1 MSAMRLLKVAAAAVL
16 AGLLISVGGAA
27 AYAEG
32 GSSEQAVTSV
42 TESGDKQNPDPDP
55 NPNPNPDPD
64 PNPNPDPDP
73 DPNPNPDPDPD
84 PNPNPEPDP
93 DPNPNPNPDPDP
105 DPNPNPD
112 PDPNPNPN
120 PDPDPDPTPTP
131 EPASSAASSAAP
143 TERAEIRVET
153 GGSNITRYFKSDT
166 KNVQFIRGQVP
177 ASVEKITVTITAYG
191 VTTTETLV
199 LDNKSAKQGKNGFQF
214 EFPITF
220 VGSDKKTAHTYY
232 ISVVRAY
239 DLSGLI
245 SVPEYSSREPSSAE
259 PSSANASSEVSSVR
273 PSSAVSEVIGNLSS
287 DEISSAGSSVP
298 DRFSGKNQ
306 SWLLPVAILLI
317 ILGAGGIGFVVWE
330 ILKMRGVLPKSGDSA
345 DGAVPEDEAADGFVD
360 ILGAAAAPTK
370 PTAQSSPDASAPD
383 ASDPDDGK
391 IDLDKFFN
399 SKS

>member
-42 TESGDKQNPDPDP
+42 TEPSGETSSEVSSAMPPQSSSDTPSHTSSDG
-55 NPNPNPDPD
+55 
-64 PNPNPDPDP
+64 
-73 DPNPNPDPDPD
+73 
-84 PNPNPEPDP
+84 
-93 DPNPNPNPDPDP
+93 
-105 DPNPNPD
+105 
-112 PDPNPNPN
+112 
-120 PDPDPDPTPTP
+120 PT
-131 EPASSAASSAAP
+131 SSAASSAAP
-143 TERAEIRVET
+143 ASSTASGETSSAGSSDEPSASSSGSSHAPSTSIAPSSNAPVKPTAPDSFRVET
-153 GGSNITRYFKSDT
+153 GGSNITGYFKLDSQ
-166 KNVQFIRGQVP
+166 NVQIIRGQVP
-177 ASVEKITVTITAYG
+177 ASVDKLIVRITAYG

-245 SVPEYSSREPSSAE
+245 SVPEYSSRAPSAE

>member
-42 TESGDKQNPDPDP
+42 TEPSGETSSEVSSAMPPQSSSDTPSHTSSDG
-55 NPNPNPDPD
+55 
-64 PNPNPDPDP
+64 
-73 DPNPNPDPDPD
+73 
-84 PNPNPEPDP
+84 
-93 DPNPNPNPDPDP
+93 
-105 DPNPNPD
+105 
-112 PDPNPNPN
+112 
-120 PDPDPDPTPTP
+120 PT
-131 EPASSAASSAAP
+131 SSAASSAAP
-143 TERAEIRVET
+143 ASSTASGETSSAGSSDEPSASSSGSSHAPSTSIAPSSNAPVKPTAPDSFRVET
-153 GGSNITRYFKSDT
+153 GGRNITNYFKIDT
-166 KNVQFIRGQVP
+166 KNVQIIRGQVP
-177 ASVEKITVTITAYG
+177 ASVEKIIVTITAHG
-191 VTTTETLV
+191 VTNTETLI
-199 LDNKSAKQGKNGFQF
+199 LDNKTVTPGKNGFQH
-214 EFPITF
+214 EFSMTF
-220 VGSDKKTAHTYY
+220 MGLDKKTAYTYY
-232 ISVVRAY
+232 ILVVREY

-245 SVPEYSSREPSSAE
+245 SVPEYSSRAPSSAL
-259 PSSANASSEVSSVR
+259 SSAETSSAASSAR
-273 PSSAVSEVIGNLSS
+273 PSSASEAMGNLSS

-345 DGAVPEDEAADGFVD
+345 DGAAPEDEAADGFVD

>member
-1 MSAMRLLKVAAAAVL
+1 M
-16 AGLLISVGGAA
+16 
-27 AYAEG
+27 
-32 GSSEQAVTSV
+32 
-42 TESGDKQNPDPDP
+42 
-55 NPNPNPDPD
+55 
-64 PNPNPDPDP
+64 
-73 DPNPNPDPDPD
+73 
-84 PNPNPEPDP
+84 
-93 DPNPNPNPDPDP
+93 
-105 DPNPNPD
+105 
-112 PDPNPNPN
+112 
-120 PDPDPDPTPTP
+120 
-131 EPASSAASSAAP
+131 
-143 TERAEIRVET
+143 ET

-245 SVPEYSSREPSSAE
+245 SVPEYSSRAPSSAE

>member
-27 AYAEG
+27 AYAEPE
-32 GSSEQAVTSV
+32 GSSAQAVTSSV
-42 TESGDKQNPDPDP
+42 APSGEETSSVQSK
-55 NPNPNPDPD
+55 
-64 PNPNPDPDP
+64 
-73 DPNPNPDPDPD
+73 
-84 PNPNPEPDP
+84 PEQDTSSQTSSQASSQEPVPPSSD
-93 DPNPNPNPDPDP
+93 
-105 DPNPNPD
+105 
-112 PDPNPNPN
+112 
-120 PDPDPDPTPTP
+120 
-131 EPASSAASSAAP
+131 EPASSAVSSDAPTSDEPASSAVSSDAP
-143 TERAEIRVET
+143 IQSSSNAPPEVSSATPPERPNFRVET
-153 GGSNITRYFKSDT
+153 GGRNITNYFKIDT
-166 KNVQFIRGQVP
+166 KNVQIIRGQVP
-177 ASVEKITVTITAYG
+177 ASVEKIIVTITAHG
-191 VTTTETLV
+191 VTNTETLI
-199 LDNKSAKQGKNGFQF
+199 LDNKTVTPGKNGFQH
-214 EFPITF
+214 EFSMTF
-220 VGSDKKTAHTYY
+220 MGLDKKTAYTYY
-232 ISVVRAY
+232 ILVVREY

-245 SVPEYSSREPSSAE
+245 SVPEYSSRVPSSAL
-259 PSSANASSEVSSVR
+259 SSAETSSAASSVR

>member
-93 DPNPNPNPDPDP
+93 DPNPNP
-105 DPNPNPD
+105 D

-120 PDPDPDPTPTP
+120 PDPDPTPTP

-199 LDNKSAKQGKNGFQF
+199 LDNKSAKQGNNGSQV
-214 EFPITF
+214 EFPITW
-220 VGSDKKTAHTYY
+220 VGRDKKPAHAYY
-232 ISVVRAY
+232 IAVGRAY

>member
-32 GSSEQAVTSV
+32 GSSEQAVTSSV
-42 TESGDKQNPDPDP
+42 APSGEETSSVQSK
-55 NPNPNPDPD
+55 
-64 PNPNPDPDP
+64 
-73 DPNPNPDPDPD
+73 
-84 PNPNPEPDP
+84 PEQDTSSQTSSQASSQEPVPPSSD
-93 DPNPNPNPDPDP
+93 
-105 DPNPNPD
+105 
-112 PDPNPNPN
+112 
-120 PDPDPDPTPTP
+120 
-131 EPASSAASSAAP
+131 EPASSAVSSDAPTSDEPASSAVSSDAP
-143 TERAEIRVET
+143 IQSSSDAPSEVSSATPPERPNFRVET
-153 GGSNITRYFKSDT
+153 GGRNITNYFKIDT
-166 KNVQFIRGQVP
+166 QYVQIIRVQVP
-177 ASVEKITVTITAYG
+177 SSVEKIIVTITAHG
-191 VTTTETLV
+191 VTNTETLI
-199 LDNKSAKQGKNGFQF
+199 LDNKTVTPGKNGFQH
-214 EFPITF
+214 EFSMTF
-220 VGSDKKTAHTYY
+220 MGLDKKTAYTYY
-232 ISVVRAY
+232 ILVVREY

-245 SVPEYSSREPSSAE
+245 SVPEYSSRAPSAE

-306 SWLLPVAILLI
+306 SWLLPVARLLI
-317 ILGAGGIGFVVWE
+317 MLGAGGIGFVGWD
-330 ILKMRGVLPKSGDSA
+330 IRNMRGVLPKSGDSA

-383 ASDPDDGK
+383 ASDPDAGK

>member
-42 TESGDKQNPDPDP
+42 TEPSGEETSSVQSK
-55 NPNPNPDPD
+55 
-64 PNPNPDPDP
+64 
-73 DPNPNPDPDPD
+73 
-84 PNPNPEPDP
+84 PEQDTSSQTSSQASSQEPVPPSSDQP
-93 DPNPNPNPDPDP
+93 ASSAVSSDA
-105 DPNPNPD
+105 
-112 PDPNPNPN
+112 
-120 PDPDPDPTPTP
+120 PTSD
-131 EPASSAASSAAP
+131 EPASSAVSSDAPIQSSSNAPPEVSSATLP
-143 TERAEIRVET
+143 ERPNFRVET
-153 GGSNITRYFKSDT
+153 GGRNITNYFKIDT
-166 KNVQFIRGQVP
+166 KNVQIIRGQVP
-177 ASVEKITVTITAYG
+177 ASVEKIIVTITAHG
-191 VTTTETLV
+191 VTNTETLI
-199 LDNKSAKQGKNGFQF
+199 LDNKTVTPGKNGFQH
-214 EFPITF
+214 EFSMTF
-220 VGSDKKTAHTYY
+220 MGLDKKTAYTYY
-232 ISVVRAY
+232 ILVVREY

-245 SVPEYSSREPSSAE
+245 SVPEYSSRAPSSAE

-383 ASDPDDGK
+383 ASDLDDGK

>member
-42 TESGDKQNPDPDP
+42 TEPSGETSSEVSSAMPPQSSSDTPSHTSSDG
-55 NPNPNPDPD
+55 
-64 PNPNPDPDP
+64 
-73 DPNPNPDPDPD
+73 
-84 PNPNPEPDP
+84 
-93 DPNPNPNPDPDP
+93 
-105 DPNPNPD
+105 
-112 PDPNPNPN
+112 
-120 PDPDPDPTPTP
+120 PT
-131 EPASSAASSAAP
+131 SSAASSAAP
-143 TERAEIRVET
+143 ASSTASDETSSAGSSDEPSASSSGSSHAPSTSIAPSSNAPVKPTAPDSFRVET
-153 GGSNITRYFKSDT
+153 GGSNITGYFKLDSQ
-166 KNVQFIRGQVP
+166 NVQIIRGQVP
-177 ASVEKITVTITAYG
+177 ASVDKLIVRITAYG

-245 SVPEYSSREPSSAE
+245 SVPEYSSRVPSSAL
-259 PSSANASSEVSSVR
+259 SSAETSSAASSAR
-273 PSSAVSEVIGNLSS
+273 PSSASEAMGNLSS
-287 DEISSAGSSVP
+287 DEVSSAGSSVP

>member
-32 GSSEQAVTSV
+32 GSSEQAVTSSV
-42 TESGDKQNPDPDP
+42 APSGEETSSVQSKLEQDTSSQTSSQASSQ
-55 NPNPNPDPD
+55 
-64 PNPNPDPDP
+64 
-73 DPNPNPDPDPD
+73 
-84 PNPNPEPDP
+84 EPVPPSSD
-93 DPNPNPNPDPDP
+93 
-105 DPNPNPD
+105 
-112 PDPNPNPN
+112 
-120 PDPDPDPTPTP
+120 
-131 EPASSAASSAAP
+131 EPASSAVSSDAPTSSAMSSAVSSDAP
-143 TERAEIRVET
+143 TQSSSDAPPEVSSATPPERPNFRVET
-153 GGSNITRYFKSDT
+153 GGRNITNYFKIDT
-166 KNVQFIRGQVP
+166 KNVQIIRGQVP
-177 ASVEKITVTITAYG
+177 ASVEKIIVTITAHG
-191 VTTTETLV
+191 VTNTETLI
-199 LDNKSAKQGKNGFQF
+199 LDNKTVTPGKNGFQH
-214 EFPITF
+214 EFSMTF
-220 VGSDKKTAHTYY
+220 MGLDKKTAYTYY
-232 ISVVRAY
+232 ILVVREY

-245 SVPEYSSREPSSAE
+245 SVPEYSSRAPSSAL
-259 PSSANASSEVSSVR
+259 SSAETSSAASSAR
-273 PSSAVSEVIGNLSS
+273 PSSASEAMGNLSS

>member
-16 AGLLISVGGAA
+16 AGLLISVGGVA

-42 TESGDKQNPDPDP
+42 TEPSGETSSEVSSAMPPQSSSDTPSHTSSDG
-55 NPNPNPDPD
+55 
-64 PNPNPDPDP
+64 
-73 DPNPNPDPDPD
+73 
-84 PNPNPEPDP
+84 
-93 DPNPNPNPDPDP
+93 
-105 DPNPNPD
+105 
-112 PDPNPNPN
+112 
-120 PDPDPDPTPTP
+120 PT
-131 EPASSAASSAAP
+131 SSAASSAAP
-143 TERAEIRVET
+143 ASSTASGETSSAGSSDEPSASSSGSSHAPSTSIAPSSNAPVKPTAPDSFRVET
-153 GGSNITRYFKSDT
+153 GGSNITGYFKLDSQ
-166 KNVQFIRGQVP
+166 NVQIIRGQVP
-177 ASVEKITVTITAYG
+177 ASVDKLIVRITAYG

-245 SVPEYSSREPSSAE
+245 SVPEYSSRAPSSAE

-298 DRFSGKNQ
+298 DRFRGKNQ

>member
-42 TESGDKQNPDPDP
+42 TEPSGEETSSVQSK
-55 NPNPNPDPD
+55 
-64 PNPNPDPDP
+64 
-73 DPNPNPDPDPD
+73 
-84 PNPNPEPDP
+84 PEQDTSSQTSSQASSQEPVPPSSDQP
-93 DPNPNPNPDPDP
+93 ASSAVSSDA
-105 DPNPNPD
+105 
-112 PDPNPNPN
+112 
-120 PDPDPDPTPTP
+120 PTSD
-131 EPASSAASSAAP
+131 EPASSAVSSDAPIQSSSNAPPEVSSATP
-143 TERAEIRVET
+143 PERPNFRVET
-153 GGSNITRYFKSDT
+153 SGRNITNYFKIDT
-166 KNVQFIRGQVP
+166 KNVQIIRGQVP
-177 ASVEKITVTITAYG
+177 ASVEKIIVTITAHG
-191 VTTTETLV
+191 VTNTETLI
-199 LDNKSAKQGKNGFQF
+199 LDNKTVTPGKNGFQH
-214 EFPITF
+214 EFSMTF
-220 VGSDKKTAHTYY
+220 MGLDKKTAYTYY
-232 ISVVRAY
+232 ILVVREY

-245 SVPEYSSREPSSAE
+245 SVPEYSSRAPSSAL
-259 PSSANASSEVSSVR
+259 SSAETSSAVSSAR
-273 PSSAVSEVIGNLSS
+273 PSSASEAMGNLSS

>member
-27 AYAEG
+27 AYAEPE
-32 GSSEQAVTSV
+32 GSSAQAVTSSV
-42 TESGDKQNPDPDP
+42 APSGEETSSVQSK
-55 NPNPNPDPD
+55 
-64 PNPNPDPDP
+64 
-73 DPNPNPDPDPD
+73 
-84 PNPNPEPDP
+84 PEQDTSSQTSSQASSQEPVPPSSDQP
-93 DPNPNPNPDPDP
+93 ASSAVSSDA
-105 DPNPNPD
+105 
-112 PDPNPNPN
+112 
-120 PDPDPDPTPTP
+120 PTSD
-131 EPASSAASSAAP
+131 EPASSAVSSDAPIQSSSNAPPEVSSATP
-143 TERAEIRVET
+143 PERPNFRVET
-153 GGSNITRYFKSDT
+153 GGRNITNYFKIDT
-166 KNVQFIRGQVP
+166 KNVQIIRGQVP
-177 ASVEKITVTITAYG
+177 ASVEKIIVTITAHG
-191 VTTTETLV
+191 VTNTETLI
-199 LDNKSAKQGKNGFQF
+199 LDNKTVTPGKNGFQH
-214 EFPITF
+214 EFSMTF
-220 VGSDKKTAHTYY
+220 MGLDKKTAYTYY
-232 ISVVRAY
+232 ILVVREY

-245 SVPEYSSREPSSAE
+245 SVPEYSSRVPSSAL
-259 PSSANASSEVSSVR
+259 SSAETSSAVSSAR
-273 PSSAVSEVIGNLSS
+273 PSSASEAMGNLSS

>member
-42 TESGDKQNPDPDP
+42 TEPSGETSSEVSSAMPPQSSSD
-55 NPNPNPDPD
+55 
-64 PNPNPDPDP
+64 
-73 DPNPNPDPDPD
+73 
-84 PNPNPEPDP
+84 
-93 DPNPNPNPDPDP
+93 
-105 DPNPNPD
+105 
-112 PDPNPNPN
+112 
-120 PDPDPDPTPTP
+120 TPSHTSSDGST
-131 EPASSAASSAAP
+131 SSAASSAAP
-143 TERAEIRVET
+143 ASSTASGETSSAGSSDKPSASSSGSSHAPSTSIAPSSNAPVKPTAPDSFRVET
-153 GGSNITRYFKSDT
+153 GGSNITGYFKLDSQ
-166 KNVQFIRGQVP
+166 NVQIIRGQVP
-177 ASVEKITVTITAYG
+177 ASVDKLIVRITAYG

-245 SVPEYSSREPSSAE
+245 SVPEYSSRAPSSAE

>member
-42 TESGDKQNPDPDP
+42 TEPSGETSSEVSSAMPPQSSSDTPSHTSSDG
-55 NPNPNPDPD
+55 
-64 PNPNPDPDP
+64 
-73 DPNPNPDPDPD
+73 
-84 PNPNPEPDP
+84 
-93 DPNPNPNPDPDP
+93 
-105 DPNPNPD
+105 
-112 PDPNPNPN
+112 
-120 PDPDPDPTPTP
+120 PT
-131 EPASSAASSAAP
+131 SSAASSAAP
-143 TERAEIRVET
+143 ASSTASGETSSAGSSDEPSASSSGSSHAPSTSIAPSSNAPVKPTAPDSFRVET
-153 GGSNITRYFKSDT
+153 GGSNITGYFKLDSQ
-166 KNVQFIRGQVP
+166 NVQIIRGQVP
-177 ASVEKITVTITAYG
+177 ASVDKLIVRITAYG

-245 SVPEYSSREPSSAE
+245 SVPEYSSRAPSSAE

-273 PSSAVSEVIGNLSS
+273 PSSASEAMGNLSS
-287 DEISSAGSSVP
+287 DEVSSAGSSVP

>member
-16 AGLLISVGGAA
+16 ALLISMGGAA
-27 AYAEG
+27 AYAEPE
-32 GSSEQAVTSV
+32 GSSAQAVTSSV
-42 TESGDKQNPDPDP
+42 APSGEETSSVQSK
-55 NPNPNPDPD
+55 
-64 PNPNPDPDP
+64 
-73 DPNPNPDPDPD
+73 
-84 PNPNPEPDP
+84 PEQDTSSQTSSQASSQEPVPPSSDQP
-93 DPNPNPNPDPDP
+93 ASSAVSSDA
-105 DPNPNPD
+105 
-112 PDPNPNPN
+112 
-120 PDPDPDPTPTP
+120 PTSD
-131 EPASSAASSAAP
+131 EPASSAVSSDAPIQSSSNAPPEVSSATP
-143 TERAEIRVET
+143 PERPNFRVET
-153 GGSNITRYFKSDT
+153 GGRNITNYFKIDT
-166 KNVQFIRGQVP
+166 KNVQIIRGQVP
-177 ASVEKITVTITAYG
+177 ASVEKIIVTITAHG
-191 VTTTETLV
+191 VTNTETLI
-199 LDNKSAKQGKNGFQF
+199 LDNKTVTPGKNGFQH
-214 EFPITF
+214 EFSMTF
-220 VGSDKKTAHTYY
+220 MGLDKKTAYTYY
-232 ISVVRAY
+232 ILVVREY

-245 SVPEYSSREPSSAE
+245 SVPEYSSRAPSAE

-383 ASDPDDGK
+383 ASDLDDGK